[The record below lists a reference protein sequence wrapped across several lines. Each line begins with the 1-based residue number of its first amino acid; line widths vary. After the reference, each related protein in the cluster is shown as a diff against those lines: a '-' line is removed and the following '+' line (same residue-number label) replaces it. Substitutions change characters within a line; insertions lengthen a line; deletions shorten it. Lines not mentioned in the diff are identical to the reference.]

1 MCGNAKFK
9 LLGHIVTATSP
20 NDSRP
25 FGLIS
30 FGHRFVVRVAVLMTR
45 NSEAS
50 PGVS

>member
-1 MCGNAKFK
+1 MRGEAKLK
-9 LLGHIVTATSP
+9 WLDHVVTATPS

-45 NSEAS
+45 NSAAS
-50 PGVS
+50 PGAS